1 MTYGEAIIKIRDS
14 APIENGLINLNMRKL
29 RPKPRMEK
37 CNASEYYNKKLRR
50 YWMQQLDSRIPL
62 QRREKILDYLLGN
75 TKEIK

>member
-1 MTYGEAIIKIRDS
+1 MSYGEAIIKIRDS

-50 YWMQQLDSRIPL
+50 YWVQQLDSRIPL
-62 QRREKILDYLLGN
+62 
-75 TKEIK
+75 